1 MDQPMPTLSLLK
13 RLTNRRQLLLSGLA
27 LAVLSPR
34 AIQAKEENAPLR
46 ASPRHAQPA
55 PPQKNGKRIVMIDPG
70 HGGIDSGAVGSEGSE
85 EKHIVLAI
93 ANQVRALLQ
102 AHPRIEVR
110 LTRDSDHFI
119 PLYQR
124 VEIAHQHGANLFMSI
139 HADGFTSPE
148 ASGASVFALSN
159 RGASSAMARYLSDK
173 ENAAD
178 KVGGAKVEEQDH
190 YLNQILFDLVQT
202 DTIRNSLTLGKHVLD
217 QIRPV
222 HRLHSE
228 HTEQAAFAV
237 LKSPSIPSVLVETS
251 FITNPREEQLLGTDA
266 FRRKIATAIANG
278 ITRYFDEYD
287 RRNGQV

>member
-1 MDQPMPTLSLLK
+1 MKKMSLMK
-13 RLTNRRQLLLSGLA
+13 RLINRRQLLLSGLA
-27 LAVLSPR
+27 LAILSPR
-34 AIQAKEENAPLR
+34 AVLAQEQQPVRRQTAGRINA
-46 ASPRHAQPA
+46 A
-55 PPQKNGKRIVMIDPG
+55 PPVKNGKKIVMIDPG

-85 EKHIVLAI
+85 EKHVVLAI
-93 ANQVRALLQ
+93 ANIVRQLLQ
-102 AHPRIEVR
+102 DHPRIEVR

-124 VEIAHQHGANLFMSI
+124 VEIAHQHGANLFMSV

-173 ENAAD
+173 ENSAD
-178 KVGGAKVEEQDH
+178 KVGGAKVEQQDH

-222 HRLHSE
+222 HHLHSQY
-228 HTEQAAFAV
+228 TEQAAFAV

-251 FITNPREEQLLGTDA
+251 FITNPREEQLLGTSA
-266 FRRKIATAIANG
+266 FRQKIASAIADG
-278 ITRYFDEYD
+278 IANYFDEYD
-287 RRNGQV
+287 RRNA